1 MIDQELPEAEAGLEQ
16 QAILNPYETAVVGLE
31 KPVPGVTPVVAQ
43 IETGQVGENREGV
56 STYNV
61 VDMRSADRNAD
72 GTKSYMGY
80 SFDPSLDF
88 LIVSQA
94 PDFDSGVGYKG
105 LRLAEGEVQL
115 GRFDS
120 KTMPEGDVRSRFQ
133 NKNTTSPN
141 HFSIQATN
149 EGLAIK
155 DTDSLHGTTIKVD
168 RGTHLQIVEA
178 SHEDDIVAMR
188 NNARTA
194 IADYLAESK
203 DDQYLSYKRIM
214 LQEISDKILA
224 SADATLANEVAEVV
238 VNQSLDGVPL
248 TRMLGR
254 WNIHEQYDKR
264 IRVLSILERDPDA
277 ARAIV
282 VNKIGGFHGSQ
293 SGSLWGVLEHD
304 GLLSAAEARTRGQV
318 LVNGERR
325 YSKKEGQSSISF
337 ADYRESGSIARYAG
351 KKTSRISVELLQD
364 AYPQFIQAAEENEAQ
379 WGANHPFT
387 YNAKNMAGDVAAQI
401 EFMKKNPKSLETWLM
416 QENFPIAYGLS
427 LEGVDTVQTLVD
439 KDNKGK
445 IVERVPS
452 GVDGE
457 FLFMDDHV
465 SLDRIPVVAVPKP
478 YMEYVRRIF
487 ADKGKSVEVIDISL
501 LTD

>member
-1 MIDQELPEAEAGLEQ
+1 MIDQGTPEVEPGLAQEV
-16 QAILNPYETAVVGLE
+16 ALSSGEIAKLEIE
-31 KPVPGVTPVVAQ
+31 KPDYGHTPVVVQ
-43 IETGQVGENREGV
+43 IETGRVGENRESI
-56 STYNV
+56 STYSV
-61 VDMRSADRNAD
+61 IDMRSADLNED
-72 GTKSYMGY
+72 GTKRYMGY
-80 SFDPSLDF
+80 SFDPNLDF

-94 PDFDSGVGYKG
+94 ADFDRMIGYKG
-105 LRLAEGEVQL
+105 LRMSEGEIQL

-120 KTMPEGDVRSRFQ
+120 ETMPAGDVRSRFH
-133 NKNTTSPN
+133 NKGTTSRN
-141 HFSIQATN
+141 HFSIQATD

-168 RGTHLQIVEA
+168 TGTDLKIVEA
-178 SHEDDIVAMR
+178 SHEEDIVAMR

-194 IADYLAESK
+194 IAEYLAESK
-203 DDQYLSYKRIM
+203 DDQYLSYKRTR

-224 SADATLANEVAEVV
+224 SADATLANEVAEVI

-318 LVNGERR
+318 LVNGERT
-325 YSKKEGQSSISF
+325 YSKKEGQSMISF
-337 ADYRESGSIARYAG
+337 ADYREAKSIAQYAG
-351 KKTSRISVELLQD
+351 VETNRISVEVLQD
-364 AYPQFIQAAEENEAQ
+364 QYAQLVQVAQENEAQ
-379 WGANHPFT
+379 WGPEHPFT
-387 YNAKNMAGDVAAQI
+387 YNAKNVAGDVAAQI
-401 EFMKKNPKSLETWLM
+401 EFMKENPNSLETWLM

-427 LEGVDTVQTLVD
+427 LEGLDTVQTLAD

-452 GVDGE
+452 GIEGE

-478 YMEYVRRIF
+478 YMEYVQRIF
-487 ADKGKSVEVIDISL
+487 ADRGKSVRIIDISL
-501 LTD
+501 LTE